1 MKKVSSAEL
10 ASLASKYNVVAV
22 YLFGSQVVGGTDSM
36 SDVDIGV
43 VCGERGIALDDVL
56 LLQADLQRLFG
67 PVPVDLVLL
76 EKAAITVAYKA
87 ISQGQLMYSK
97 SEELRTDFEERVLR
111 DYQDFAPF
119 LNKFHLEVKEE
130 LMDGDQL
137 D

>member
-1 MKKVSSAEL
+1 
-10 ASLASKYNVVAV
+10 
-22 YLFGSQVVGGTDSM
+22 M